1 MRFKSTQNIFKDFAE
16 VFESKWMDS
25 NVLGMPPK
33 VDWDYSRELQIED
46 IDIWEVIYEQGGG
59 VGVYASWSPYAEFYM
74 IRTGWWN
81 ESNGYGIETYYG
93 PQAQQKVQERMKD
106 LKIPFTLNQVWVDPE
121 EMWLYENKSM
131 TNDVLSLKGLLTPI
145 PN

>member
-81 ESNGYGIETYYG
+81 EEKGYGIETYYG
-93 PQAQQKVQERMKD
+93 PQAQQKVQARMKD
-106 LKIPFTLNQVWVDPE
+106 LKIPFSLNQVWVDPE
-121 EMWLYENKSM
+121 EMWLYENKTM

-145 PN
+145 IN